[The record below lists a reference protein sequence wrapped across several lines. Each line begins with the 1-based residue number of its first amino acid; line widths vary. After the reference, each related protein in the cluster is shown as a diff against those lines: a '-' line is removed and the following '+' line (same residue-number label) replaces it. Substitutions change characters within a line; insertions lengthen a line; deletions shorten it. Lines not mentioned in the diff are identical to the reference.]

1 MDATGDDRH
10 GSRFRD
16 LMARIKEGDQQA
28 AWQLLDEYGTY
39 LLHVIRRHL
48 PAQLRSKYD
57 STDFFQN
64 VWASFFRK
72 PDVFQRFDGPKD
84 LLNYLRGMARN
95 KLTMESR
102 RRFGTAK
109 YDVTREA
116 SLDDP
121 RPETSRTETM
131 PSLEPADSRQPAPSY
146 VAMVREQWNQWMAKQ
161 SPQNQQIVDLRFRGA
176 SFDEI
181 ASQLKINERTA
192 RRIIDS
198 LIHELSPAPEEQDS
212 PPSED

>member
-1 MDATGDDRH
+1 MEATGDNRQS
-10 GSRFRD
+10 SRFRE
-16 LMARIKEGDQQA
+16 LMVRIQQGDQQA

-72 PDVFQRFDGPKD
+72 PQLLQRFDGPKD

-109 YDVTREA
+109 YDVNREA
-116 SLDDP
+116 SLENFGSASDRAGDMGAP
-121 RPETSRTETM
+121 D
-131 PSLEPADSRQPAPSY
+131 PADHRQPAPSH
-146 VAMVREQWNQWMAKQ
+146 VAMVREQWNQWLAKQ

-181 ASQLKINERTA
+181 ATQLKINERTA

-198 LIHELSPAPEEQDS
+198 LIHELSPAPDEPES